1 MSSFDMNKKCDVGPD
16 EFDIDLYMIQL
27 FKKEPFF
34 AELSRRIE
42 KVELRSIPTIGVRL
56 NPRTVQYELAYNP
69 EFMCTLTF
77 KEIQGVLIHE
87 FYHIVFMHITSRRP
101 SEEWHKIWNIAA
113 DLAINCLI
121 GKDRLPDMACFPAE
135 GRFAELPAMMAA
147 EAYFS
152 KIVTEPEKYGM
163 GDQAGGEGQFDS
175 HDNWD
180 DVPDEVKELAKQRAK
195 EATEA
200 AYNKAAKSNSWGTVS
215 AASQKAILKNL
226 RTEVNWRQ
234 VLRYFIGQSQKA
246 ESYSTVRRINRR
258 FPYIHPGRRYH
269 RTANI
274 AISIDMSGSVDD
286 SMLSKFFSELNK
298 LSELATFTVIPFDS
312 AVFEEKIFVW
322 KKGSIK
328 PAERVLYGGTNFDAP
343 TNYVNEHGFD
353 GHIILTDLCAPFPGP
368 SKAQR
373 MWMTT
378 RRCLDNYG
386 SSFTKERVIALEDPE
401 RG

>member
-1 MSSFDMNKKCDVGPD
+1 MSFDMNRQCEVGPD
-16 EFDIDLYMIQL
+16 EFDIDLYIHQL
-27 FKKEPFF
+27 LKKEPFF
-34 AELSRRIE
+34 AELSRRID

-56 NPRTVQYELAYNP
+56 NPESAQYELAYNP
-69 EFMCTLTF
+69 EFLCTLTYR
-77 KEIQGVLIHE
+77 EIQGVLIHE

-101 SEEWHKIWNIAA
+101 SPEFHKIWNIAA

-121 GKDRLPDMACFPAE
+121 GRDRLPKMACFA
-135 GRFAELPAMMAA
+135 GDGQFAKLPEFLAA

-152 KIVTEPEKYGM
+152 KIVTEPEKYGISPDGK
-163 GDQAGGEGQFDS
+163 GDGQFDA
-175 HDNWD
+175 HDWD
-180 DVPDEVKELAKQRAK
+180 NIPEELKELAKQRAK
-195 EATEA
+195 EATQA
-200 AYNKAAKSNSWGTVS
+200 AYDESAKSNSWGSVS
-215 AASQKAILKNL
+215 ATSQKTILKSL

-274 AISIDMSGSVDD
+274 AISVDMSGSVDD
-286 SMLSKFFSELNK
+286 NMLSKFFSELNK

-312 AVFEEKIFVW
+312 AVFEDKIFVW
-322 KKGSIK
+322 KKGSRK
-328 PAERVLYGGTNFDAP
+328 PAERVLFGGTNFDAP
-343 TNYVNEHGFD
+343 TTYVNEHGFD
-353 GHIILTDLCAPFPGP
+353 GHIILTDLCAPFPGT
-368 SKAQR
+368 SRAQR

-378 RRCLDNYG
+378 RSCLDHYG
-386 SSFTKERVIALEDPE
+386 KEFSKERVIALEDPK